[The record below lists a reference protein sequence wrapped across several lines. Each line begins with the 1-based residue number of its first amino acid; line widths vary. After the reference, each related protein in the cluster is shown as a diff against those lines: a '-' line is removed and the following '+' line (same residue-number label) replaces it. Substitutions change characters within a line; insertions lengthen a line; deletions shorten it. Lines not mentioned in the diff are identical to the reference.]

1 MSPDFEIFI
10 VLILSLVF
18 VTLAVGLQPIAAA
31 LFIGL
36 LVAIGAEV
44 WGRGK

>member
-18 VTLAVGLQPIAAA
+18 VALAVGLQPIAAT

-36 LVAIGAEV
+36 LFVLCAEA